1 MKRLVKVL
9 CLTAM
14 LVGVGTAAQA
24 QFRQS
29 IFLNGNIPTGDFAS
43 DASNGPTLITAYN
56 SGVPLTYEQ
65 VGKDATVGFG
75 LGYRASYR
83 FDIGYGLVA
92 PFANIDFMWNTI
104 SGKWSDKYLDAK
116 FSSPTYFNIPLL
128 AGVSYIYDDP
138 DCDTNGVP
146 DRWEGT
152 GYVYGFTDANHDGF
166 PDGLTFPTAGD
177 GNFDI
182 EVTVTTTRS
191 ALLSWGEGTSKGIVL
206 PPCDGQVVRV
216 RLEKA
221 EETNIR
227 LVCGLPNDGADGLWK
242 ARYSVGWASGRDQ
255 QTEGNRIQ
263 LGDGT
268 VIDIDGGGA
277 VSFRGEMV
285 SVPTRGGGSYPPDP
299 IPLRLKWIHIDCFDG
314 VCWEHDSGGYSVVAI
329 FTNVAP
335 PFAWYVDGNPV
346 QGVTGDTLGG
356 WDIIDNW
363 LGWDWAEIRCVATNG
378 LQHEAILVE
387 DWNYVSVGH
396 CPPGATNF
404 YPITSLPEYDVIAE
418 HEPDYESTPNQYGP
432 NCPETETLDI
442 WAGFAHGGEKPCER
456 NFETIPTGDPKDDN
470 TSHCH
475 AIDWSDGLEI
485 DLAGF
490 ILGFGF
496 GRGDNDWADDKG
508 AKVYD
513 VHAAYEFDY
522 AGQHLRPYVDYKSF
536 QTTQHNELHAGVEA
550 GLSIGGFGF
559 RAVYGFHGDY
569 LMDDGDV
576 VENQDWTSTAH
587 AFLVEPTFEVGMFDI
602 KTTAFYAIV
611 DRGDAAEDASDLD
624 NGEIPEYF
632 FLYAEPAFK
641 FAEFIKVGVPVE
653 YHTNTLD
660 DDDDTAATF
669 DVGARVY
676 ISPVENLE
684 ITAFGMVDIPVQ
696 DNEDD
701 DALRFGLETVF
712 SF

>member
-1 MKRLVKVL
+1 MKNILSSNLLFGLAAATFFAVPAL
-9 CLTAM
+9 AQEATPAAAEPAPAPTAE
-14 LVGVGTAAQA
+14 APAQA
-24 QFRQS
+24 AAPAEALAQEAKAAEEPKAEQPAAPAEEKSAEQAAAPAENTNPGEVGDAAGNALDMLKASMNEGTSEAQMEVKYNGEVEFDAYTGNVWVDEDLNHEYASTFDLNFEVQF
-29 IFLNGNIPTGDFAS
+29 N
-43 DASNGPTLITAYN
+43 
-56 SGVPLTYEQ
+56 E
-65 VGKDATVGFG
+65 
-75 LGYRASYR
+75 
-83 FDIGYGLVA
+83 
-92 PFANIDFMWNTI
+92 
-104 SGKWSDKYLDAK
+104 KWSAFVGLEADGESTDPASIYNGAYIQYQPADFFAVKLGDLT
-116 FSSPTYFNIPLL
+116 FSEGAFVAYY
-128 AGVSYIYDDP
+128 GYDDP
-138 DCDTNGVP
+138 ADN
-146 DRWEGT
+146 
-152 GYVYGFTDANHDGF
+152 A
-166 PDGLTFPTAGD
+166 AGM
-177 GNFDI
+177 
-182 EVTVTTTRS
+182 
-191 ALLSWGEGTSKGIVL
+191 K
-206 PPCDGQVVRV
+206 
-216 RLEKA
+216 
-221 EETNIR
+221 
-227 LVCGLPNDGADGLWK
+227 
-242 ARYSVGWASGRDQ
+242 
-255 QTEGNRIQ
+255 
-263 LGDGT
+263 
-268 VIDIDGGGA
+268 
-277 VSFRGEMV
+277 
-285 SVPTRGGGSYPPDP
+285 
-299 IPLRLKWIHIDCFDG
+299 
-314 VCWEHDSGGYSVVAI
+314 EHD
-329 FTNVAP
+329 
-335 PFAWYVDGNPV
+335 
-346 QGVTGDTLGG
+346 
-356 WDIIDNW
+356 
-363 LGWDWAEIRCVATNG
+363 IR
-378 LQHEAILVE
+378 
-387 DWNYVSVGH
+387 
-396 CPPGATNF
+396 
-404 YPITSLPEYDVIAE
+404 
-418 HEPDYESTPNQYGP
+418 
-432 NCPETETLDI
+432 
-442 WAGFAHGGEKPCER
+442 
-456 NFETIPTGDPKDDN
+456 
-470 TSHCH
+470 
-475 AIDWSDGLEI
+475 GLEI

-490 ILGFGF
+490 ILGVGF
-496 GRGDNDWADDKG
+496 GRGDNDWADDEG

>member
-1 MKRLVKVL
+1 MKNILSSNLLFGIAAASVFAMPAFAQEAAPAAAEAPAAAPAAEAPAAAPAETQAAPAPAQEAAPAAAPVQETPAEQPVAAAPAEEKSAEQAAAPAENTNPGEVADAAGNALDMLKASMNEGTSEAQMEVKYNGEVEFDAY
-9 CLTAM
+9 TGN
-14 LVGVGTAAQA
+14 VWVDED
-24 QFRQS
+24 
-29 IFLNGNIPTGDFAS
+29 LNHSYAS
-43 DASNGPTLITAYN
+43 T
-56 SGVPLTYEQ
+56 
-65 VGKDATVGFG
+65 
-75 LGYRASYR
+75 
-83 FDIGYGLVA
+83 FDLNFEVK
-92 PFANIDFMWNTI
+92 FNE
-104 SGKWSDKYLDAK
+104 KWSAFVGLEADDETTDPASLYNGAFIQYQPADFFAVKLGDLT
-116 FSSPTYFNIPLL
+116 FSEGAFVAY
-128 AGVSYIYDDP
+128 YDYDDP
-138 DCDTNGVP
+138 ADN
-146 DRWEGT
+146 
-152 GYVYGFTDANHDGF
+152 A
-166 PDGLTFPTAGD
+166 AGM
-177 GNFDI
+177 
-182 EVTVTTTRS
+182 
-191 ALLSWGEGTSKGIVL
+191 K
-206 PPCDGQVVRV
+206 
-216 RLEKA
+216 
-221 EETNIR
+221 
-227 LVCGLPNDGADGLWK
+227 
-242 ARYSVGWASGRDQ
+242 
-255 QTEGNRIQ
+255 
-263 LGDGT
+263 
-268 VIDIDGGGA
+268 
-277 VSFRGEMV
+277 
-285 SVPTRGGGSYPPDP
+285 
-299 IPLRLKWIHIDCFDG
+299 
-314 VCWEHDSGGYSVVAI
+314 EHD
-329 FTNVAP
+329 
-335 PFAWYVDGNPV
+335 
-346 QGVTGDTLGG
+346 
-356 WDIIDNW
+356 
-363 LGWDWAEIRCVATNG
+363 IR
-378 LQHEAILVE
+378 
-387 DWNYVSVGH
+387 
-396 CPPGATNF
+396 
-404 YPITSLPEYDVIAE
+404 
-418 HEPDYESTPNQYGP
+418 
-432 NCPETETLDI
+432 
-442 WAGFAHGGEKPCER
+442 
-456 NFETIPTGDPKDDN
+456 
-470 TSHCH
+470 
-475 AIDWSDGLEI
+475 GLEI

-490 ILGFGF
+490 ILGVGI
-496 GRGDNDWADDKG
+496 GRGDNDWADDEG